1 MNTLKHKILILDD
14 EPGIVEVIVTRLEAR
29 GFPVVGH
36 TRVAKA
42 LDALKKDDFSVL
54 ITDLKMPD
62 MDGMQVLKEAKQINQ
77 DLEVIIF
84 TAYGS
89 IEGAVEA
96 IKEGAHDYL
105 VKPFEPIELFAKIGK
120 AIEKRELKQR
130 VRYLEQEIEDRIDH
144 HIYAEN
150 ASMIQVLALTRQV
163 SSSDA
168 TVLILGES
176 GTGKELI
183 ARMLHYE
190 GKRRGGKFVIMDCGA
205 TPPTLIEGELF
216 GYRRGAYTGALK
228 DKKGIIEE
236 ADGGTLFL
244 DEIGNIS
251 PEMQTR
257 LLRVL
262 ETGEFRRIGDV
273 GQIHVDIRVIAA
285 TNVDLKA
292 KVDKG
297 EFREDLFYRLK
308 VITIQ
313 LPPLRER
320 KEDIAGLAQIFLS
333 EFNSS
338 AGKNVTAISRDAM
351 DMLLSHHWPGNVR
364 ELKNIIQSAVVL
376 CQGSTIIPEDILP
389 SGVFDVS
396 QTMSGE
402 DLNPLEAHEKD
413 MVIQAL
419 KKSNWVQKDA
429 AHMLGISRRVMHY
442 KIRKYDIHPE
452 KGTTLKW

>member
-1 MNTLKHKILILDD
+1 M
-14 EPGIVEVIVTRLEAR
+14 
-29 GFPVVGH
+29 
-36 TRVAKA
+36 
-42 LDALKKDDFSVL
+42 
-54 ITDLKMPD
+54 
-62 MDGMQVLKEAKQINQ
+62 
-77 DLEVIIF
+77 
-84 TAYGS
+84 
-89 IEGAVEA
+89 
-96 IKEGAHDYL
+96 
-105 VKPFEPIELFAKIGK
+105 
-120 AIEKRELKQR
+120 
-130 VRYLEQEIEDRIDH
+130 
-144 HIYAEN
+144 
-150 ASMIQVLALTRQV
+150 
-163 SSSDA
+163 
-168 TVLILGES
+168 
-176 GTGKELI
+176 
-183 ARMLHYE
+183 
-190 GKRRGGKFVIMDCGA
+190 
-205 TPPTLIEGELF
+205 
-216 GYRRGAYTGALK
+216 
-228 DKKGIIEE
+228 
-236 ADGGTLFL
+236 
-244 DEIGNIS
+244 
-251 PEMQTR
+251 
-257 LLRVL
+257 
-262 ETGEFRRIGDV
+262 
-273 GQIHVDIRVIAA
+273 HVDIRVIAA

-389 SGVFDVS
+389 SGVFDIS
-396 QTMSGE
+396 QSMTGE

-429 AHMLGISRRVMHY
+429 ANMLGISRRVMHY